1 MIKKHIIYYVI
12 PTRKKTACKPW
23 VQQYATDV
31 KNHLYLARLQLLCK
45 TGCVPHYFQYKEVAL
60 LFFPQSLSLK
70 FFIIIFLTS
79 VAYCSTTCT
88 LHEYAH
94 PVIYNN
100 PEFRSY
106 RTAVMLSDLDFVAPN
121 NEHIFF
127 MRWHQTRVKT
137 VGAMGV
143 SYDMLIVSPAQKYV
157 WVGLW
162 VGLYWIC
169 FI

>member
-1 MIKKHIIYYVI
+1 MLRISYFWPDWNSYV
-12 PTRKKTACKPW
+12 
-23 VQQYATDV
+23 
-31 KNHLYLARLQLLCK
+31 RLGVFHTIFSTK
-45 TGCVPHYFQYKEVAL
+45 RSHPYFSPKIC
-60 LFFPQSLSLK
+60 LK
-70 FFIIIFLTS
+70 FLMIRFLTS

-100 PEFRSY
+100 PEFHSY

-143 SYDMLIVSPAQKYV
+143 SYDMLIVSPAQKIGPSR
-157 WVGLW
+157 WVSKS
-162 VGLYWIC
+162 
-169 FI
+169 